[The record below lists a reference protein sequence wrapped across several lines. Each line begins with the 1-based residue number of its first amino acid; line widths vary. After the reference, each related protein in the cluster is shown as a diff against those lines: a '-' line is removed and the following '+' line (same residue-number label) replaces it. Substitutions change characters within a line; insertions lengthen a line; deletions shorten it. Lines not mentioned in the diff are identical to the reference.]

1 MGVAVGFEGIL
12 ALARSQRKEQIVHT
26 KVPLAFLPKAPMD
39 NPESAEYYKKH
50 FGVNPQW

>member
-26 KVPLAFLPKAPMD
+26 KVPLAFLPVTC
-39 NPESAEYYKKH
+39 
-50 FGVNPQW
+50 VNISDTSS